1 MILPHYFKNVP
12 GAQDVLIM
20 LCLCIKGDKEAIIKQ
35 IPRLSNIILAS
46 VYAIKEVKK
55 ADKKVEEEEYDEGDY
70 SEEAVEEQKEDEQMK
85 DSSFKLVSESV
96 AVIVEL
102 IVKLLSK
109 DKSMKLDYYIDTI
122 EKTLNTL
129 EEYYSKKEDSKGA
142 DLQTQRDFI
151 VFILGICKG
160 DFNMIGVLAKKLGY
174 FENDA
179 IKGLFNIFMKF
190 QSIIFKNGAFGL
202 PEVARKLRSSH
213 FAIEG
218 DLKDGNYKEISKKG
232 MQMVSSALKQ
242 GATAIGK
249 YRLNLISLFPIN
261 LTFV

>member
-1 MILPHYFKNVP
+1 
-12 GAQDVLIM
+12 
-20 LCLCIKGDKEAIIKQ
+20 
-35 IPRLSNIILAS
+35 
-46 VYAIKEVKK
+46 
-55 ADKKVEEEEYDEGDY
+55 
-70 SEEAVEEQKEDEQMK
+70 
-85 DSSFKLVSESV
+85 
-96 AVIVEL
+96 
-102 IVKLLSK
+102 
-109 DKSMKLDYYIDTI
+109 
-122 EKTLNTL
+122 
-129 EEYYSKKEDSKGA
+129 
-142 DLQTQRDFI
+142 
-151 VFILGICKG
+151 
-160 DFNMIGVLAKKLGY
+160 
-174 FENDA
+174 
-179 IKGLFNIFMKF
+179 MKF